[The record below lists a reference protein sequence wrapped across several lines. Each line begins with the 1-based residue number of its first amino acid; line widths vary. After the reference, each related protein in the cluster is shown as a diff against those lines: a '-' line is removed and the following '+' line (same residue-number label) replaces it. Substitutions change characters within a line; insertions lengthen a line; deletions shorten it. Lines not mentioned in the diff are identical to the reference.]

1 MTLPNHIPVLF
12 EDIIPVLNPKRGGR
26 YVDGTLGAGGHAEG
40 ILKASAPDGEVL
52 GLDVDPQALDI
63 ARKNLSEFGARA
75 ILMQASYTTLT
86 EQLAKLGWTNIDG
99 MLLDLGA
106 SSMQFDTPGRGFSF
120 QNAGELDMRFDP
132 TNALTAEH
140 LVNGLSESELADLIF
155 RYGEEPRSRQIAK
168 AIVAARPITNT
179 LQLAEIINSINPTRE
194 KLHPATR
201 TFMAL
206 RIAVNNELKAIEN
219 VLPQAIQALSVGG
232 RMAVISF
239 HSLEDR
245 LVKNFFRQESKN
257 CLCPP
262 RQPICNCGHKASIR
276 ELNRRPLI
284 PTYQE
289 ISSNPRARSAK
300 LRVVEKI

>member
-1 MTLPNHIPVLF
+1 MILPNHIPVLF
-12 EDIIPVLNPKRGGR
+12 QDIILVLNPKRGGR
-26 YVDGTLGAGGHAEG
+26 YVDGTLGAGGHAVG
-40 ILKASAPDGEVL
+40 ILKASAPDGEIL

-86 EQLAKLGWTNIDG
+86 EQLAKLGWTTIDG

-120 QNAGELDMRFDP
+120 QNAGDLDMRFDP

-179 LQLAEIINSINPTRE
+179 IQLAEIINSINPTRE

-206 RIAVNNELKAIEN
+206 RIAVNDELKAIEN

-262 RQPICNCGHKASIR
+262 RQPLCTCGHKASIR

-284 PTYQE
+284 PTDLE